1 MSGVL
6 SRLETPVASVPEVSG
21 RVLCGADHL
30 EEGVVHGGRVFV
42 GSEMLGERKEKYN
55 KNVNE

>member
-42 GSEMLGERKEKYN
+42 GSEMLGERKEKA
-55 KNVNE
+55 EIE